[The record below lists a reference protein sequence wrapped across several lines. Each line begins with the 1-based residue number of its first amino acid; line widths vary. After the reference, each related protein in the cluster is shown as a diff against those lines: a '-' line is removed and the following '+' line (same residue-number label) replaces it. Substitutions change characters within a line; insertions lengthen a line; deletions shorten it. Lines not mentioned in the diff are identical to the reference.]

1 MPGDRAEVVAV
12 KLSRLFLPD
21 TPDVLGMLVNQAEVT
36 VEGMEALVRWT
47 DGDPDASD
55 AVRDAEHRA
64 DEFKRLLRLALR
76 TSFLTPLDAED
87 LYALSERLDAAL
99 NQAKDAVRE
108 AEVMGIEPDGPEHDM
123 AGYLAAGATRL
134 LDAFRSL
141 AHAESGPRSASVPRE
156 ATESADAAVKAQ
168 RRLERVYRA
177 SMSALIDEEDL
188 REVMGR
194 RELYRRLARVGDTI
208 VEVAERVW
216 YAAVKEG

>member
-1 MPGDRAEVVAV
+1 M

-21 TPDVLGMLVNQAEVT
+21 TPDVLGMLVQQAEVT
-36 VEGMEALVRWT
+36 VEGMDALVRWS
-47 DGDPDASD
+47 DGDPDVSD

-87 LYALSERLDAAL
+87 LYSLSERLDAAL

-108 AEVMGIEPDGPEHDM
+108 AEVMGIEPNGPEHDM
-123 AGYLAAGATRL
+123 ANHLAEGAGHL

-141 AHAESGPRSASVPRE
+141 AGAESGPRSASVPRE
-156 ATESADAAVKAQ
+156 ATDCADAAVKSQ
-168 RRLERVYRA
+168 RRVERVYRA

>member
-1 MPGDRAEVVAV
+1 MV
-12 KLSRLFLPD
+12 KLSRWFLPE
-21 TPDVLGMLVNQAEVT
+21 TPDVLGMLVAQTSVS

-47 DGDPDASD
+47 EGEAGAADK
-55 AVRDAEHRA
+55 VRDAEHRA
-64 DEFKRLLRLALR
+64 DEHKHRLRLALR
-76 TSFLTPLDAED
+76 SSFLTPLDAED

-108 AEVMGIEPDGPEHDM
+108 AEVMAMIPGPAEREMAVFLASGTEHLAD
-123 AGYLAAGATRL
+123 AFESLAA
-134 LDAFRSL
+134 
-141 AHAESGPRSASVPRE
+141 AEGGKAIPLE
-156 ATESADAAVKAQ
+156 ATDCADAAIKCQ

-194 RELYRRLARVGDTI
+194 RELLRRLARVGDTL

>member
-1 MPGDRAEVVAV
+1 VVPV

-21 TPDVLGMLVNQAEVT
+21 TPDVLGMLVMQAEVT
-36 VEGMEALVRWT
+36 VEGMAALVRWT

-87 LYALSERLDAAL
+87 LYSLSERLDAAL

-108 AEVMGIEPDGPEHDM
+108 AEVMGLEPNGSEHDM
-123 AGYLAAGATRL
+123 AGYLAEGATHL

-141 AHAESGPRSASVPRE
+141 AGAESGPRSASVPRE
-156 ATESADAAVKAQ
+156 ATDCADAAVKAQ

-194 RELYRRLARVGDTI
+194 RELYRRLSRVGDTI